1 MTILLLLRTVLF
13 TPHTHTY
20 LVHNKCNPPGDV
32 CGTVVAGGD
41 NPGPGRPE
49 NNCPQSMPSRRSHQG
64 FSGHRGGSTESSPRF
79 AVRSRDT
86 VLRPRT
92 SKKSKRYQGVVEA
105 ADCFMARWHRNE
117 AQRNQLRQGA
127 EDTPRA
133 LAKGGGGSRT
143 DTHITAVDECR
154 NEMINRVARYRF
166 D

>member
-1 MTILLLLRTVLF
+1 MGTTQDQAGQKITAPNQCLADDLIRGFQATEGGPRKALPALLFGV
-13 TPHTHTY
+13 
-20 LVHNKCNPPGDV
+20 
-32 CGTVVAGGD
+32 
-41 NPGPGRPE
+41 E
-49 NNCPQSMPSRRSHQG
+49 
-64 FSGHRGGSTESSPRF
+64 
-79 AVRSRDT
+79 T

-92 SKKSKRYQGVVEA
+92 SKKSRKRYQGVVEA